1 MTEPDPTLSD
11 PTLPPHELDLVRAMN
26 RLGHLLVGHRIDP
39 DRAEAMTA
47 ILDGLADEVAD
58 WPPAS
63 KAERMMA
70 RNRITTFL
78 ETGEWPPPPPDGD
91 RIEFDPASVVGGELN
106 PFAMGACYYRD
117 GDEAIGKVTLGP
129 CHEGPPE
136 RVHGGVICA
145 VFDEVLGCV
154 FRATGTPS
162 GFTGELTVRF
172 EAPAPL
178 GVELEFRGRQVGS
191 KGRRQFLEGEAFG
204 PDGRFATATATF
216 VQMTA
221 EHLLA
226 QRDAGPADRPI

>member
-1 MTEPDPTLSD
+1 MTDGDPI
-11 PTLPPHELDLVRAMN
+11 LPPHELDLVRALN
-26 RLGHLLVGHRIDP
+26 RLGNLLVGHRIDP
-39 DRAEAMTA
+39 DRAAAMTSM
-47 ILDGLADEVAD
+47 LDGLAEEVGA
-58 WPPAS
+58 WPAAS
-63 KAERMMA
+63 KAERLMA

-78 ETGEWPPPPPDGD
+78 ETGEWPPPPPDGG
-91 RIEFDPASVVGGELN
+91 RLEFDPASVVGGELN
-106 PFAMGACYYRD
+106 PFAMGARYYRD
-117 GDEAIGKVTLGP
+117 GDEAVGRVTLGP
-129 CHEGPPE
+129 CHEGPPD

-204 PDGRFATATATF
+204 PDGRFATASGTF

-221 EHLLA
+221 DHLQA
-226 QRDAGPADRPI
+226 QAGSGTPDPVD